1 MDRLPPNFEPVPN
14 LEEAKVAWRWAW
26 DLHWITFTAL
36 FVLLAVCSFI
46 ALVKSTRIKKQKV
59 ARNLSYAVYLLL
71 VALGVTR
78 ALFLSLFPYELQANI
93 NNIPPAITRLL
104 FGVGFPCLTAAFALI
119 QIAFTESTKSSQIAY
134 SKVGKIKFL
143 ILVIAV
149 HFGIV
154 VLVDIITTLVMKTS
168 FLYVLCIIYF
178 LLMTLIT
185 GIRIT
190 YSGIK
195 VVLEGNK
202 NRKVIQALTLKHSY
216 GRTLQS
222 SDSSSLRATRKV
234 LIIAISTALCCLFL
248 VSVQLYALA
257 DIIKYLMDPDAPKPS
272 PWAWYTF
279 QTFFRLTE
287 LAMASIVL
295 YTVSPPSRQDK
306 KLNHAA
312 QCEEGIDRSHTGVQ
326 TKLTSLTPSENR
338 EQRDGQGTWTS

>member
-1 MDRLPPNFEPVPN
+1 MDKLPPNSEPVPN

-71 VALGVTR
+71 VTLGVTR

-93 NNIPPAITRLL
+93 NTPPAITRLL

-119 QIAFTESTKSSQIAY
+119 QISFTESTKSSQIAY

-143 ILVIAV
+143 ILVVAV

-154 VLVDIITTLVMKTS
+154 VLVDIITTLVMKRS

-195 VVLEGNK
+195 VVLEGNE
-202 NRKVIQALTLKHSY
+202 NRNVIQALTLKHSY
-216 GRTLQS
+216 GRGLN
-222 SDSSSLRATRKV
+222 SSSLRATRKV
-234 LIIAISTALCCLFL
+234 LTITITTALCCLFL
-248 VSVQLYALA
+248 ASVQLYALA
-257 DIIKYLMDPDAPKPS
+257 DVIKYLMDPDAPKPS

-279 QTFFRLTE
+279 QTFFRLIE
-287 LAMASIVL
+287 LAMAGVVL
-295 YTVSPPSRQDK
+295 YTPFTILGCYQ
-306 KLNHAA
+306 
-312 QCEEGIDRSHTGVQ
+312 I
-326 TKLTSLTPSENR
+326 
-338 EQRDGQGTWTS
+338 